1 MFLVDEVKDLRA
13 ENEQLRRIVWQQ
25 GEFIQSMKEM
35 IRDFI
40 YTEAQSLERFHRG
53 RR

>member
-1 MFLVDEVKDLRA
+1 MMLTDEVKDLRD
-13 ENEQLRRIVWQQ
+13 ENAKLRRVVREQ

-35 IRDFI
+35 IADFV
-40 YTEAQSLERFHRG
+40 YSDAQSLERFHRG